1 MKKTIC
7 TILIVAAFVLCFP
20 RYSLRINIFR
30 LAEPLSVHIH
40 ITNTCAEYIAVVNAV
55 NRKSCWGCDDERQDS
70 PEAVTDLQ
78 QAKAYITE
86 ELCNEQ
92 AAVDTIA
99 YISGFPESGAPLSS
113 IVGFETDYRILVC
126 GNDTALDRIENQTVN
141 IVRVLYGRRNSMQIL
156 FGEPSDN

>member
-1 MKKTIC
+1 M
-7 TILIVAAFVLCFP
+7 
-20 RYSLRINIFR
+20 
-30 LAEPLSVHIH
+30 
-40 ITNTCAEYIAVVNAV
+40 
-55 NRKSCWGCDDERQDS
+55 
-70 PEAVTDLQ
+70 Q

-126 GNDTALDRIENQTVN
+126 GNDTALYRIENQTVN